1 MCSIWE
7 LIRKRII
14 GKHEIQ
20 LHGRTVDGV
29 DRFRICVDSCE
40 KLRGTKRE
48 CEGGWRHWVRFLNKI
63 AREPRPLTLEQ
74 IDLKRSPL
82 GITLG
87 L

>member
-7 LIRKRII
+7 LIRKRRI
-14 GKHEIQ
+14 GVHEIQ

-29 DRFRICVDSCE
+29 DQFRICVDGYE
-40 KLRGTKRE
+40 QLRGTKRE
-48 CEGGWRHWVRFLNKI
+48 CEGEWRHWVRFLNKI
-63 AREPRPLTLEQ
+63 PREPCPLTQEQ
-74 IDLKRSPL
+74 MDLKRSPL